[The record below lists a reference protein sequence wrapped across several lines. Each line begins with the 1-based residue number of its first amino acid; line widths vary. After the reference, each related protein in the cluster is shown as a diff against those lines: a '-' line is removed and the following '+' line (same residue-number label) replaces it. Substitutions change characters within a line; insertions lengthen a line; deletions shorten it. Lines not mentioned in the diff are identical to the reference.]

1 MNSQVTWDEQNH
13 SLCIFQNGKRYHC
26 DLSASYNIGTRYFVR
41 EIFKSLSVTMGQR
54 IVAKVPE
61 CVKRSTCTLS
71 SLFRLHTELGS
82 TEHQ

>member
-41 EIFKSLSVTMGQR
+41 EIFKL
-54 IVAKVPE
+54 
-61 CVKRSTCTLS
+61 
-71 SLFRLHTELGS
+71 
-82 TEHQ
+82 